1 MLAFRAALAAYRDGW
16 ARVLHAPWLL
26 VGLTAAAIA
35 IVLPGVWDS
44 GELGWRAATVAG
56 DVTMVIGGAIETSVD
71 TWEFA
76 DRGREPS
83 TWLLTIAALVV
94 GTFLAGGILDR
105 YARQRPLDAR
115 TFWGMSGELAG
126 RLLRLHAL
134 AALALLAIEALL
146 AWVPTG
152 FVGSVGVGEATYSP
166 PTIELRDFL
175 RFPLALAVLAFVDAA
190 RVRLVV
196 ERRRSVIFAVVA
208 GARYLRRH
216 ATTVACLYALL
227 LATEAVV
234 LLLVAVLALAASV
247 AVAGDEGFAYA
258 SQLLSAGL
266 VLPALLSGA
275 SLTALF
281 QATLAHAAYVAPPR
295 LVWPD
300 SPAVET
306 LGERRDFPPA
316 V

>member
-26 VGLTAAAIA
+26 VGLTAAALA
-35 IVLPGVWDS
+35 IVVPGVWDT
-44 GELGWRAATVAG
+44 GELGWRSATVAG
-56 DVTMVIGGAIETSVD
+56 DVTMVIGGAIETAVD

-76 DRGREPS
+76 DRGSEPS
-83 TWLLTIAALVV
+83 TWLLTIVALVV
-94 GTFLAGGILDR
+94 GSFIAGGVLDR
-105 YARQRPLDAR
+105 YARQRPVDAR
-115 TFWGMSGELAG
+115 TFWGVSGELAG

-134 AALALLAIEALL
+134 AALALLAIERLL
-146 AWVPTG
+146 AWLPAG
-152 FVGSVGVGEATYSP
+152 FVGSVGVGDSLPA
-166 PTIELRDFL
+166 IELRDFL
-175 RFPLALAVLAFVDAA
+175 RFPLALTVLAFVDAA

-196 ERRRSVIFAVVA
+196 ERRRSVIFALAA

-216 ATTVACLYALL
+216 ATTVASLYALL

-234 LLLVAVLALAASV
+234 LLLVAVLALTAST
-247 AVAGDEGFAYA
+247 AVAGEEGFAIA
-258 SQLLSAGL
+258 SQLLSAAL

-275 SLTALF
+275 ALTALF
-281 QATLAHAAYVAPPR
+281 QSLLAHAAYVAPPR

-306 LGERRDFPPA
+306 LGDRRDFPPA

>member
-1 MLAFRAALAAYRDGW
+1 
-16 ARVLHAPWLL
+16 
-26 VGLTAAAIA
+26 VGLTAAALA
-35 IVLPGVWDS
+35 IVLPGVWDT
-44 GELGWRAATVAG
+44 GELGWRSATVAG
-56 DVTMVIGGAIETSVD
+56 DVTMVIGGAIETAVD

-76 DRGREPS
+76 DRGSEPS
-83 TWLLTIAALVV
+83 TWLLTIGALVV
-94 GTFLAGGILDR
+94 GTFLAGGVLDR
-105 YARQRPLDAR
+105 YARQRPVDAR
-115 TFWGMSGELAG
+115 TFWGVSGELAG

-134 AALALLAIEALL
+134 AALALLAIERLL
-146 AWVPTG
+146 AWLPAGGLG
-152 FVGSVGVGEATYSP
+152 FDAGTLSWTFYTPAGGAVSTTYSASAP
-166 PTIELRDFL
+166 AIELRDFL
-175 RFPLALAVLAFVDAA
+175 RFPLALAALAFVDAA

-196 ERRRSVIFAVVA
+196 ERRRSVVFALVA

-216 ATTVACLYALL
+216 ATTVASLYALL

-234 LLLVAVLALAASV
+234 LLLVAVLALTASM
-247 AVAGDEGFAYA
+247 AVAGEEGFAIA
-258 SQLLSAGL
+258 SQLLSAAL

-281 QATLAHAAYVAPPR
+281 QSLLAHAAYVAPPR

-306 LGERRDFPPA
+306 LGDRRDFPPA